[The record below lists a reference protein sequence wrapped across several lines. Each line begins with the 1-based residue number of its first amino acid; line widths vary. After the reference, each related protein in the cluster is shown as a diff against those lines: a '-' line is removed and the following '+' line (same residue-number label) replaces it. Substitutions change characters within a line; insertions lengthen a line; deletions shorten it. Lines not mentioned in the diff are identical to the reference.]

1 MGNSQSMPQHQED
14 SSSKLSQCPVHQL
27 NNEQQ
32 TTTKINKNNNIPELA
47 QAPSP
52 GQRTKLSLDRTLSS
66 IPLPSKSGSSSSSGS
81 SGESSNI
88 SACPINHQTREINQQ
103 QNKEKETWV
112 YPSPQQFYNAL
123 VRKGWETPE
132 EAIPIMVDIHN
143 WMNEAVWNEV
153 LRWES
158 RYFFKPSSL
167 PSSST
172 TTKFTPI
179 DQPEIS
185 LVKFQG
191 RPNELS
197 PKARFNILLSKI
209 FPNLYNH
216 IEPFDRH
223 DWSIRREHLFSN
235 DDKQQQIE
243 KSKLNRYSQ
252 TPETA
257 YPLVERFC
265 YVVRKVMR
273 FERLHMG
280 KMRIWWTKIGM
291 QYGRLCPY
299 TSMQFHGFD
308 CTLLIIIMVE
318 LMNMVIQFSIL
329 VNVRPA
335 IDDFDS
341 LVVRL
346 KEWARVKNKSWF
358 TNTNTTT
365 TSTSPHSNINSTS
378 INVDT
383 DSKI

>member
-66 IPLPSKSGSSSSSGS
+66 IPLPSKSRSSSSSGS
-81 SGESSNI
+81 FGENSNL
-88 SACPINHQTREINQQ
+88 SACPINHQTGEINQRK
-103 QNKEKETWV
+103 NKEKDTWV

-158 RYFFKPSSL
+158 KYFFKPSSL
-167 PSSST
+167 PSSS

-209 FPNLYNH
+209 FPNLYND
-216 IEPFDRH
+216 IKPFDRH

-235 DDKQQQIE
+235 DDNQQQIE
-243 KSKLNRYSQ
+243 KSKLNRYVIDYYNGGVDEHGN
-252 TPETA
+252 P
-257 YPLVERFC
+257 V
-265 YVVRKVMR
+265 
-273 FERLHMG
+273 
-280 KMRIWWTKIGM
+280 
-291 QYGRLCPY
+291 
-299 TSMQFHGFD
+299 FHFD
-308 CTLLIIIMVE
+308 
-318 LMNMVIQFSIL
+318 
-329 VNVRPA
+329 VRPA

-346 KEWARVKNKSWF
+346 EEWARVKNKSWF
-358 TNTNTTT
+358 TNATT
-365 TSTSPHSNINSTS
+365 TSNSPHSKINSTS